1 MTSDNLR
8 WQVGNAERAL
18 MHSAANFVGAD
29 RERIKIAISELGRY
43 ESAQQLYERARGA
56 FGAGTGSAAAVAD
69 AAAAAA
75 AAAVAASALPSAPPT
90 PLHRCDLSDT
100 YAASP
105 RAALSDQS
113 MLAPRSVASIP
124 MHPPSRGAAAFAA
137 RHLATLGSSGSID
150 PSSAALSTSLASLKS
165 PLETMRSP
173 SRSHLETMRS
183 PPSSPPPTCALSSAS
198 PMASRMAAV
207 SHESPL

>member
-75 AAAVAASALPSAPPT
+75 AAAVTASALPSAPPT

-100 YAASP
+100 YAASLRP
-105 RAALSDQS
+105 LSNQS
-113 MLAPRSVASIP
+113 MFAPRSVAAIP

-165 PLETMRSP
+165 HLETMRSP

>member
-1 MTSDNLR
+1 
-8 WQVGNAERAL
+8 

-29 RERIKIAISELGRY
+29 RERVKIASSEQGRY

-56 FGAGTGSAAAVAD
+56 FGAGLGSAAAVAD

-75 AAAVAASALPSAPPT
+75 AAAVAASALPSAP
-90 PLHRCDLSDT
+90 HRRDLPDT
-100 YAASP
+100 YAASA
-105 RAALSDQS
+105 RAALSEQS
-113 MLAPRSVASIP
+113 LFAPRSVAAIP

-137 RHLATLGSSGSID
+137 RHLATLGSSASID
-150 PSSAALSTSLASLKS
+150 PCSAALSTSLTSLK
-165 PLETMRSP
+165 
-173 SRSHLETMRS
+173 SHLETMRS

>member
-1 MTSDNLR
+1 
-8 WQVGNAERAL
+8 

-29 RERIKIAISELGRY
+29 RERVKIASSEQGRY

-56 FGAGTGSAAAVAD
+56 FGAGLGSAAAVAD

-90 PLHRCDLSDT
+90 PLLRRDLPDT
-100 YAASP
+100 YAASA
-105 RAALSDQS
+105 RAALSEQS
-113 MLAPRSVASIP
+113 LFAPRSVAAIP

-137 RHLATLGSSGSID
+137 RHLATLGSSASID
-150 PSSAALSTSLASLKS
+150 PCSAALSTSLTSLK
-165 PLETMRSP
+165 
-173 SRSHLETMRS
+173 SHLETMRS